1 MRHNRMLQ
9 SLGTLS
15 FAGTLLAMAAGFT
28 APAYANT
35 TVIVALMDP
44 STNSSV
50 SGMKMT
56 ASPDT
61 VKAGV
66 ITFQDTN
73 ESKGLVHEMIL
84 IHKPADGVALPYD
97 AKKQRVIEAKIK
109 SLGEV
114 SELDPGK
121 SGKLTVT
128 LKPGN
133 YLLLC
138 NQASHYMA
146 GMSTPFTVTP

>member
-1 MRHNRMLQ
+1 MRHNRMLH
-9 SLGTLS
+9 SLCTLS
-15 FAGTLLAMAAGFT
+15 FAGTLLGMAVGFAT
-28 APAYANT
+28 PAFANT
-35 TVIVALMDP
+35 TVKVTLMDP
-44 STNSSV
+44 STDSSV
-50 SGMKMT
+50 SGMKIVAT
-56 ASPDT
+56 PNT

-66 ITFQDTN
+66 VTFQDTN
-73 ESKGLVHEMIL
+73 ASKALVHEMIL
-84 IHKPADGVALPYD
+84 IREPADGKDMPYD